1 MLLTID
7 TLITDTN
14 NNKDFD
20 RWYIQKRDFWVSI
33 PTITILLIPT
43 VTILLTFDNKN
54 DFNNWYVQ

>member
-7 TLITDTN
+7 ILITDTN
-14 NNKDFD
+14 NNNTFY
-20 RWYIQKRDFWVSI
+20 RRYIQKRDFWVSI

-54 DFNNWYVQ
+54 DFNN